1 MADLQLQEMEQLK
14 AANAD
19 LVSASSVVKQKNIIL
34 EKRHQ
39 TNTDRIK
46 TMHAELQELKENYR
60 NLQVQKKQEINEMQD
75 RHMESERE
83 LRRVTIALEETQ
95 QEFEEYKTKAQADLA
110 QLKKEHDNELL
121 NFKLD

>member
-60 NLQVQKKQEINEMQD
+60 NLQVQTKKEINEMQD

-95 QEFEEYKTKAQADLA
+95 
-110 QLKKEHDNELL
+110 
-121 NFKLD
+121 